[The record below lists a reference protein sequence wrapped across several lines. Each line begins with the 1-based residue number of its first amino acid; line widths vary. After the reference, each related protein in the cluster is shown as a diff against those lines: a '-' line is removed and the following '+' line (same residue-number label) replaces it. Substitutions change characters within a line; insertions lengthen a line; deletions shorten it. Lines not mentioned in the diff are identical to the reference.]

1 MLEMILQ
8 TFFTCKT
15 LIAVLTAEHGFH
27 PSRILILKVSTLLLI
42 NNQFL
47 VDVVRNWTGGT
58 DLHTLVVSA
67 GMSSC
72 LCWTLISLAFDS
84 RERTRVV
91 EGVSRQ
97 SLVFSQFGLMLNSLI
112 MSLQI
117 PLVGKGHLAYLTPPV
132 VCVGFEV
139 NLQLILRH
147 SLKLTL
153 LTTQRRVTGP

>member
-1 MLEMILQ
+1 MILQ

-84 RERTRVV
+84 SGRERTRVV
-91 EGVSRQ
+91 ESVSRQ

-153 LTTQRRVTGP
+153 LTTQRSWVTGP